1 MSRPTLSQLS
11 QLARPLKPIQ
21 NLTTRRFTST
31 KSSTPRQAIYFGRD
45 VYWGKAWKNVYG
57 TGVLYVPAVAA
68 VMFWC
73 TPIPPMMNLLKGVK
87 KTMADA

>member
-11 QLARPLKPIQ
+11 RLPRTLSTQ
-21 NLTTRRFTST
+21 RFAST
-31 KSSTPRQAIYFGRD
+31 KSSAPRQAIYFGRD

-57 TGVLYVPAVAA
+57 TGLLYIPAVAA

-73 TPIPPMMNLLKGVK
+73 MPIPPVMNQLKGVK
-87 KTMADA
+87 KTLVGA